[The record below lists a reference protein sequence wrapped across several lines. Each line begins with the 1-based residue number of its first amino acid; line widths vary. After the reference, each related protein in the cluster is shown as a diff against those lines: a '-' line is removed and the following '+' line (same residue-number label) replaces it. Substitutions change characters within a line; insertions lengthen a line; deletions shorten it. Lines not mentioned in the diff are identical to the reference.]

1 MEQWVKEQGSKG
13 AREQGSNGAME
24 QWSNGAREEIK
35 IPVVTNGYNDIDS
48 RLSASSLITID

>member
-1 MEQWVKEQGSKG
+1 MGKGAREQGSKG

-24 QWSNGAREEIK
+24 QWSNGAMEEIK
-35 IPVVTNGYNDIDS
+35 IPVVTSGYNDIDS